1 MEVEYMSM
9 KDWENDIKELTVLGK
24 ELFGKTQVLITKIAK
39 VMQEDAM
46 KRLNEF
52 KDNFDKTMGIMLK
65 HGHRVP
71 AEEVPIT

>member
-1 MEVEYMSM
+1 MSM

-52 KDNFDKTMGIMLK
+52 KENFDKTMGIMLK
-65 HGHRVP
+65 HGHGVP